1 MKNYKLKIAF
11 SLVTF
16 FLVVGFCTK
25 VFAEEFTL
33 ELKGLELAKGIDIT
47 RTYRIG
53 TIFAGEAFYRGDS
66 VGIWTAILS
75 HTGTENIEVCG
86 GKGKIRTMTLT
97 INFFKTGEQLVL
109 GLRDLRGKEVHWG
122 YQYVDDPIDGP
133 CRLGGIGCDSCGNT
147 ELIECECVGC
157 FSNIA
162 TVAPMN
168 LKKMAGSTFNISSA
182 LLNSGRLCHYFPIIP
197 RVYAELILT
206 IP

>member
-16 FLVVGFCTK
+16 FLVAIFCTK

-53 TIFAGEAFYRGDS
+53 TIFAGEAFYRGDP

-86 GKGKIRTMTLT
+86 GRGKIITMTLT
-97 INFFKTGEQLVL
+97 INFFKTGKQLVL
-109 GLRDLRGKEVHWG
+109 GFRYLRGKEVYWG
-122 YQYVDDPIDGP
+122 YQYEDNLEDGS
-133 CRLGGIGCDSCGNT
+133 CGLGGIGCDSCSDT
-147 ELIECECVGC
+147 ILIECDGNY
-157 FSNIA
+157 SDIA
-162 TVAPMN
+162 TVAQMN
-168 LKKMAGSTFNISSA
+168 LKKMAGSTLNISSA
-182 LLNSGRLCHYFPIIP
+182 LLTSGRLCHYFPIIP
-197 RVYAELILT
+197 RVYAEIILT